1 MNKYAKIQLEI
12 SSYRNSI
19 LRLSYLMGFRLNKAI
34 LWHNKTR
41 GSAFAC
47 HLKPLA
53 TNLMV

>member
-34 LWHNKTR
+34 LWHNKTC
-41 GSAFAC
+41 GSVFAC
-47 HLKPLA
+47 HFKPLA